1 MIIHA
6 DNDVTD
12 LSCHKRQK
20 SPGTEVQEYQ
30 SLVVYICSSSWLFAV
45 RSRDFFSSCKG
56 SKSCQ
61 TWANLQN
68 NNYFRSIGSKVVI
81 LIENSC
87 HFLNLL
93 SLGNSYTKSLVN
105 MNSFYTNFTNT
116 HFQKVPIPHLTRT
129 MKQKFLH

>member
-30 SLVVYICSSSWLFAV
+30 SLVVYICSSSWLLAV
-45 RSRDFFSSCKG
+45 RSRDLFQAEKEVTLA
-56 SKSCQ
+56 KPEQ
-61 TWANLQN
+61 ILKTD
-68 NNYFRSIGSKVVI
+68 NYFCSILSKVVI

-87 HFLNLL
+87 HFD
-93 SLGNSYTKSLVN
+93 
-105 MNSFYTNFTNT
+105 
-116 HFQKVPIPHLTRT
+116 
-129 MKQKFLH
+129 